1 MIWKIGHT
9 ERAILA
15 YEKNSKYVY
24 EPFQTYGYA
33 EVVNVDGKDELV
45 GTSYYN
51 QASPLIR
58 YNTNDEITDTVT
70 DDGILQSFKMKGGRS
85 GEFVIDK
92 EGKKINLT
100 GLIFG
105 RHHDLFNVAKYIQVK
120 QIDPGVI
127 EIHYVANGL
136 PNDKAASLFDSK
148 NVNMD
153 ISFVQRDEPVRT
165 VSGKVGLL
173 IK

>member
-1 MIWKIGHT
+1 MINI
-9 ERAILA
+9 
-15 YEKNSKYVY
+15 
-24 EPFQTYGYA
+24 
-33 EVVNVDGKDELV
+33 DGKDELI

-58 YNTNDEITDTVT
+58 YNTNDEVTDIVR

-85 GEFVIDK
+85 GEFVIDR

-105 RHHDLFNVAKYIQVK
+105 RHHELFNEAKYIQVK
-120 QIDPGVI
+120 QIEKGII
-127 EIHYVANGL
+127 EIHYVSDGL
-136 PNDKAASLFDSK
+136 SVDKAATLFDSN